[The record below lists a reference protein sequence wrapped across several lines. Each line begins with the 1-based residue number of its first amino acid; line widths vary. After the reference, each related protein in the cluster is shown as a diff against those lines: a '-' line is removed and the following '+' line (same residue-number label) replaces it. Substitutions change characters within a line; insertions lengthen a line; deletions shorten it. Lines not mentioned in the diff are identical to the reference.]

1 MSVSML
7 TFYFRKWV
15 FTCHISNGRKGE
27 NGLGLGQ
34 VEQTLA
40 ENYVEMAIII

>member
-1 MSVSML
+1 MSESML

-34 VEQTLA
+34 VEQTFA
-40 ENYVEMAIII
+40 ENYVEKATIM